1 MHLNFRDEIISLD
14 PSNEVYIGNRGMVLH
29 ATRDDFTGQW
39 GNAGPRVS
47 CCVISEAMSL
57 HDDND
62 DEYIDFDEAE
72 ANGATLIATGVMS
85 LLGMFFIMW
94 LVDLKWEI
102 KWYRKS
108 TFFKLILYKR

>member
-1 MHLNFRDEIISLD
+1 MINGSRSSLNFRDEVISLD

-47 CCVISEAMSL
+47 CCVISEAMSV

-62 DEYIDFDEAE
+62 DDYIDFDEAE

-85 LLGMFFIMW
+85 LLGMFFIM
-94 LVDLKWEI
+94 
-102 KWYRKS
+102 
-108 TFFKLILYKR
+108 